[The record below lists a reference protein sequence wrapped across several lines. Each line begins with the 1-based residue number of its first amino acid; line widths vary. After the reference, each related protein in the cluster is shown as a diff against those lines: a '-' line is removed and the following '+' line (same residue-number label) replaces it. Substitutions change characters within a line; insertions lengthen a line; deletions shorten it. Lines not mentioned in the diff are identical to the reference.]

1 MDRMRSGTADNP
13 VLTMNAN
20 TNRAILPVLAALFVA
35 AGAACGAQVPVPAA
49 PPSPFPDTEGA
60 TNAPLPRAAVE
71 AARLLRAEIS
81 LDATPSNNVEVA
93 FGASRDGDG
102 ALLPGD
108 ESFAVGWENGRW
120 FLASATNRVDGPVSD
135 GPASR
140 RTLSFEVRVAEDGR
154 PLSFSARETD
164 WDPIFSGV
172 AAAPPGWL
180 FSRAWD
186 AVRTTVRGVDP
197 RNESVSLRFDTDA
210 GLLILR

>member
-35 AGAACGAQVPVPAA
+35 AGAACGARIPVPAA

-120 FLASATNRVDGPVSD
+120 FLASVGFHELSRDFVRHKSSSD
-135 GPASR
+135 IYIH
-140 RTLSFEVRVAEDGR
+140 D
-154 PLSFSARETD
+154 
-164 WDPIFSGV
+164 
-172 AAAPPGWL
+172 
-180 FSRAWD
+180 
-186 AVRTTVRGVDP
+186 
-197 RNESVSLRFDTDA
+197 
-210 GLLILR
+210 ILPFFNVHL